1 MLGYFLLKIRTYVCT
16 LSVKLEII
24 IVYTYTY
31 FNLTYAIME
40 RENRLKFKDS
50 GLMKWE
56 EVGTTYPNKFVKF
69 EILEYYLEGN
79 RRIFATIENEALEQE

>member
-1 MLGYFLLKIRTYVCT
+1 
-16 LSVKLEII
+16 
-24 IVYTYTY
+24 
-31 FNLTYAIME
+31 ME
-40 RENRLKFKDS
+40 RENSLKFKDS

-56 EVGTTYPNKFVKF
+56 AVGTTYPNKFVKF